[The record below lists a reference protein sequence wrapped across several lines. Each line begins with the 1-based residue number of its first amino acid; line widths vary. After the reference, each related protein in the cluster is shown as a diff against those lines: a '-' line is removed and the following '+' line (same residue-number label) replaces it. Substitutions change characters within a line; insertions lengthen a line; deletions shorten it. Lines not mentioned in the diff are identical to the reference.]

1 MVATAEGFSVREG
14 LDTQAEWREFFDTP
28 GKAPE
33 WDVQQLSNTLQGHQL
48 TDCSISV
55 THMGRD
61 WAARFNG
68 IWR

>member
-1 MVATAEGFSVREG
+1 MVATTEGFFVREG

-28 GKAPE
+28 EKALE
-33 WDVQQLSNTLQGHQL
+33 WDLQQLSNTLQGHRH

-55 THMGRD
+55 THMGRV

-68 IWR
+68 KWR